1 MNESNLTRRT
11 LLAAAAAIPLA
22 SIAAAS
28 EDIQSAH
35 PKDINMTSR
44 TFTKTPAP
52 DWLLAFWRE
61 IDDKTWGKGFDCFK
75 EGAIANLG
83 VSDWHGREAI
93 RENLRAFVDTGFT
106 AHHEVVVDRSRCF
119 GAL

>member
-11 LLAAAAAIPLA
+11 LLAAAAATPLA
-22 SIAAAS
+22 SFAPAS
-28 EDIQSAH
+28 EDVQSTL

-75 EGAIANLG
+75 EDAGIFSG
-83 VSDWHGREAI
+83 DYR
-93 RENLRAFVDTGFT
+93 R
-106 AHHEVVVDRSRCF
+106 
-119 GAL
+119 

>member
-11 LLAAAAAIPLA
+11 LLAAAAAAIPVA

-44 TFTKTPAP
+44 TFTKTSAP
-52 DWLLAFWRE
+52 DWLLAFWR
-61 IDDKTWGKGFDCFK
+61 
-75 EGAIANLG
+75 
-83 VSDWHGREAI
+83 
-93 RENLRAFVDTGFT
+93 
-106 AHHEVVVDRSRCF
+106 
-119 GAL
+119 